1 MLKIKEIL
9 KKNMR
14 WIILLLGLIIFFE
27 ILEDVYANEIHQF
40 DNQIYTAVSY
50 FIYDGFTNVVKFIT
64 NIASVPV
71 IIAVTVIILIWIK
84 NKKINIAIVF
94 NLVII
99 TALNQLLKRI
109 IARPRPI
116 EHRLINESGYSFPSG
131 HSMVSMAFYGFLIY
145 LAYRKIKNPYIKTII
160 CVLLSIIIISIGLSR
175 IYLGVHYPSD
185 VIAGFCISI
194 SYLALFTNIAKKY
207 VE

>member
-14 WIILLLGLIIFFE
+14 WVILLLGLIIFFE
-27 ILEDVYANEIHQF
+27 ILEDVYENEIHQF
-40 DNQIYTAVSY
+40 DSQIYKAVSY
-50 FIYDGFTNVVKFIT
+50 FISDGFTHVVKVIT
-64 NIASVPV
+64 NIGSASA
-71 IIAVTVIILIWIK
+71 ILTATTVIFILIK
-84 NKKINIAIVF
+84 NKKISIAIVS

-109 IARPRPI
+109 IARPRPM
-116 EHRLINESGYSFPSG
+116 EYRLIDETGYSFPSG

-145 LAYRKIKNPYIKTII
+145 LAYRKIKNPYIKTIV
-160 CVLLSIIIISIGLSR
+160 CVMLSIIIICIGLSR

-185 VIAGFCISI
+185 VIAGFCISL
-194 SYLALFTNIAKKY
+194 SYLALFTSITKKY
-207 VE
+207 IE

>member
-1 MLKIKEIL
+1 MQKIVGIL
-9 KKNMR
+9 KKNIR

-27 ILEDVYANEIHQF
+27 ILEDVYANEIHNF
-40 DNQIYTAVSY
+40 DSQIYKAVSY
-50 FIYDGFTNVVKFIT
+50 FISDEFTNVVKIIT

-71 IIAVTVIILIWIK
+71 IIAVTLISIIWIK
-84 NKKINIAIVF
+84 DKKINVAIVS

-116 EHRLINESGYSFPSG
+116 EHRLIDEKGYSFPSG
-131 HSMVSMAFYGFLIY
+131 HSMVSMAFYGFFIY
-145 LAYRKIKNPYIKTII
+145 LAYRKIKNPYIKII
-160 CVLLSIIIISIGLSR
+160 VCTLLSVIIISIGLSR

-194 SYLALFTNIAKKY
+194 SYLALFTNVTKKY
-207 VE
+207 IK